1 MQIKAF
7 FAILLFSG
15 LVIGNAGAQEEEVRY
30 DDKDRP
36 YIINK
41 EGKRTYLVPIPEGEE
56 VGPDHAVLDV
66 EVTPLPGATVV
77 TSEDLRRIA
86 DRKVQLTKQA
96 AEIARQRADEA
107 RDQTIM
113 LQEQL
118 DTILTRENNT
128 DQILE
133 LEERLKNAREI
144 ESIAIREARMAENE
158 ARQARHIRDNQTY
171 VEAYQREQSLKRL
184 ELQQF
189 EGVNVILSDSYEN
202 VLLDDDYRP
211 FGHSNEVIQFPK
223 YTCTFDFEG
232 VNSSG
237 KYQVSQKEE
246 LLFTHTPSD
255 AFRPALEGKEFLTCK
270 AAFNQLGGYRYIS
283 MDFTFAMD
291 NAQRLYGTINKGSF
305 LVMIALNGQFVKLLA
320 GKGSSGVLNEKTGE
334 LTYRVIYPI
343 DQGQVNLLKRYELD
357 RIILDWSSGYEEYET
372 YHPGL
377 FMHQIQCLESR

>member
-7 FAILLFSG
+7 FAILLFCG
-15 LVIGNAGAQEEEVRY
+15 FVIGNAGAQDEEIRY
-30 DDKDRP
+30 DNKDRP
-36 YIINK
+36 YVLNE

-66 EVTPLPGATVV
+66 EVTPLPGATIV

-86 DRKVQLTKQA
+86 DRKVQLTKEA
-96 AEIARQRADEA
+96 SEIARRRADEA
-107 RDQTIM
+107 RDQTLM

-118 DTILTRENNT
+118 DSALNREHNT
-128 DQILE
+128 EQVLE
-133 LEERLKNAREI
+133 LEKRLKSAREI
-144 ESIAIREARMAENE
+144 ESIARREARMAQNE
-158 ARQARHIRDNQTY
+158 ARRARHIRDNQTY
-171 VEAYQREQSLKRL
+171 VEAYQREQERNRL

-189 EGVNVILSDSYEN
+189 EGVDVISFDSYEN

-211 FGHSNEVIQFPK
+211 FGHSNEVIQFPEHA
-223 YTCTFDFEG
+223 CNFDFEG

-237 KYQVSQKEE
+237 KYQVSQREE
-246 LLFTHTPSD
+246 PLFTHTPSE
-255 AFRPALEGKEFLTCK
+255 ALRPALEGREYLTCK
-270 AAFNQLGGYRYIS
+270 AAFNQLGGYRFIS

-291 NAQRLYGTINKGSF
+291 NAQRLYGTIQKGSF
-305 LVMIALNGQFVKLLA
+305 LVMVTLNNQYVKLLA

-343 DQGQVNLLKRYELD
+343 DQSQINLLKRFELD
-357 RIILDWSSGYEEYET
+357 KIILGWSSGYEEYET

-377 FMHQIQCLESR
+377 FIHQIQCLESL

>member
-7 FAILLFSG
+7 FAILLLYG
-15 LVIGNAGAQEEEVRY
+15 LLISNASAQDEVLY
-30 DDKDRP
+30 DEKARP
-36 YIINK
+36 YVLNA
-41 EGKRTYLVPIPEGEE
+41 EGKRAYLMPIPEGEA

-66 EVTPLPGATVV
+66 EVTPLPGATVI
-77 TSEDLRRIA
+77 TSEDLRRVA
-86 DRKVQLTKQA
+86 DRKAQLAQQA

-107 RDQTIM
+107 RDHTLS

-118 DTILTRENNT
+118 DSAMTKENNT
-128 DQILE
+128 EQILQ

-144 ESIAIREARMAENE
+144 ESIALREARMAQQEAAN
-158 ARQARHIRDNQTY
+158 ARQIRDNHTY
-171 VEAYQREQSLKRL
+171 VEAYQQEQDRKRL

-189 EGVNVILSDSYEN
+189 EGIDVISSDSYEN

-211 FGHSNEVIQFPK
+211 FGHTNEVVQFPE
-223 YTCTFDFEG
+223 YNCAFEFEG

-246 LLFTHTPSD
+246 LLFTHTPTERL
-255 AFRPALEGKEFLTCK
+255 RPVLNGKEYLTCR
-270 AAFNQLGGYRYIS
+270 AAFNQLGGYRFVSIE
-283 MDFTFAMD
+283 FTFAMD
-291 NAQRLYGTINKGSF
+291 NAQSLYGTIQKGSF
-305 LVMIALNGQFVKLLA
+305 LVMMTLNNQYVKLLA
-320 GKGSSGVLNEKTGE
+320 GNGSNGVLNEKTGE

-343 DQGQVNLLKRYELD
+343 DQSQINLLKRFELD
-357 RIILDWSSGYEEYET
+357 KIILGWSSGYEEYET